1 MKKNNKG
8 KPTRKDIDTA
18 ISNLHQGLI
27 YMGQKIEHLEAY
39 AKSTEMALDLY
50 TKFKKEDKEF
60 MKYVEAFNKKQEEV
74 VAKKEEKL
82 KKKIVKETEKA

>member
-18 ISNLHQGLI
+18 ISNLHQGLM
-27 YMGQKIEHLEAY
+27 YMGQKIEHLEGY

-50 TKFKKEDKEF
+50 TKFSKTDKAF
-60 MKYVEAFNKKQEEV
+60 MKYVDNFNKKQEEETT
-74 VAKKEEKL
+74 KKEKEL
-82 KKKIVKETEKA
+82 NKKIVKETEKA